1 MQVAALDRSER
12 VQLLAQMERVAMEQL
27 PAIPTYYTA
36 VVIAHVAA
44 LKGVLPNVVPDA
56 GEERGIWNWEWQ

>member
-1 MQVAALDRSER
+1 
-12 VQLLAQMERVAMEQL
+12 MERVAMEQL

-36 VVIAHVAA
+36 VVIAHAVS
-44 LKGVLPNVVPDA
+44 LKGVLPNAVPEA